1 MMVLA
6 LETSTRMGS
15 IALLSEGGLIAE
27 YQLGVITSYSEM
39 LLPVIDRFLHDSGIT
54 MKAIDIF
61 AVAQGPGSFTALRM
75 GMSVILGLSIA
86 TQKNIIPVPSLDGLA
101 YNAGACDHVIC
112 PMLDAR
118 RGEVYYALY
127 HRDSGRRLKRITP
140 YRVAAPERVL
150 QSIEDKA
157 VLLGDGFMLYRD
169 LFVTALQE
177 RAVIAPEHLHYPRAS
192 AIGALAMQQFREQP
206 HEGLYQ
212 GVMPLYVRPP
222 DAQAK

>member
-1 MMVLA
+1 MMLLA

-27 YQLGVITSYSEM
+27 YQLGVMPSYSEM
-39 LLPVIDRFLHDSGIT
+39 LLPVIDRVLHDSGIT

-127 HRDSGRRLKRITP
+127 HRDSGRQLKRITP

-150 QSIEDKA
+150 QADRRQGCVAGRRFHA
-157 VLLGDGFMLYRD
+157 VSRPFCDRSSGTGGYC
-169 LFVTALQE
+169 
-177 RAVIAPEHLHYPRAS
+177 PRAS
-192 AIGALAMQQFREQP
+192 PLSPRVRDRRTRHAAISGA
-206 HEGLYQ
+206 
-212 GVMPLYVRPP
+212 PP
-222 DAQAK
+222 